1 MAQSGHTC
9 RAGRCLLSGAK
20 RTSSKDGVMSAYD
33 PQRKLLR
40 VLGARRRRMSI
51 TVTKLDPSD
60 KRQFWGCRGPAYN
73 RDHNG
78 YRKRLINVAI

>member
-1 MAQSGHTC
+1 
-9 RAGRCLLSGAK
+9 
-20 RTSSKDGVMSAYD
+20 MSAYD

-60 KRQFWGCRGPAYN
+60 KRQFWGCRGLPITEITTVIE
-73 RDHNG
+73 NG
-78 YRKRLINVAI
+78 SLMWQSERRRQIDEGR